1 MQPETRLVRDHRD
14 RSLAP
19 GLFVPEERPTHRPR
33 LRYRAHIDSEED
45 VKEARR
51 AGLHLS
57 LFDSAT
63 AARLGYP
70 LEFKPRLLVAKDV
83 APAVDTR
90 FKTISFSDP
99 LAAGAP
105 QLEDYIV
112 AMLQVDPLGARRIA
126 RDNRKAINQV
136 ELLRKIFREGVEA
149 RAYRVRLDDFAP
161 GLPKVGEPIPRVGL
175 TAEDRRDFG
184 RLPQ

>member
-1 MQPETRLVRDHRD
+1 MQTETMIVRDHRD

-33 LRYRAHIDSEED
+33 LRYRAHINSEEAVD
-45 VKEARR
+45 EARR
-51 AGLHLS
+51 AGLSVS

-70 LEFKPRLLVAKDV
+70 LEFKPRLLVSKDV
-83 APAVDTR
+83 APAVETH

-105 QLEDYIV
+105 KLEDYIV

-126 RDNRKAINQV
+126 KQNRAMIDRV
-136 ELLRKIFREGVEA
+136 ELLRKILREALEA
-149 RAYRVRLDDFAP
+149 RAYRVRLDEFAP
-161 GLPKVGEPIPRVGL
+161 GLPKVGAPIPREGL
-175 TAEDRRDFG
+175 TIEDHRDYG
-184 RLPQ
+184 RML